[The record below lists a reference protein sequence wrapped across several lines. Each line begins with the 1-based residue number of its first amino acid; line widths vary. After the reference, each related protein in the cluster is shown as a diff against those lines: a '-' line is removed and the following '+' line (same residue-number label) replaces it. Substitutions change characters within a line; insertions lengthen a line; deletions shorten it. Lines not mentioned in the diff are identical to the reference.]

1 MAKSTKKAT
10 DDAGNTGAA
19 FVPVQSKLD
28 EQTARM
34 LEATNPLRGLSA
46 KDIENIL
53 DYALGGSISRLQLIY
68 ERLEASCL
76 DIAAVLMRRE
86 SALVGC
92 DWEIRQRSTR
102 HYNQRNFD
110 QVLADEQQAMLSEQ
124 FSRAEDDNSLL
135 EAIKRLQSAVFRGLA
150 VVQPKYDQ
158 EGLRSF
164 ELFDAWNFCI
174 DTHDTLF
181 WNPSGMD
188 RYDYRSALKE
198 VPEDSVI
205 KSVKKRP
212 VDGLALPIYIRQQ
225 MGEENWA
232 RFMARRGLPSCYI
245 IAPGNLGN
253 TTMDSFAAAARKCA
267 DGGSGAL
274 PNGSQVVTEKLDSST
289 SQGFQTFLD
298 HQQKLIVLAATGGIL
313 GSLAEATGLG
323 SGVADSHDKTWR
335 EIIKADAFEISG
347 LIQRSV
353 GARLLDAYF
362 PGKPKLAYFAINAE
376 APQSSA
382 DVLDCVV
389 KASQAGLKV
398 DPAQV
403 SEMTGFKFI
412 NAPDIQDPNAPDESE
427 EVQEDPGASVENKEE
442 VTEDPGVP
450 GEQEQ
455 KEQPEVVENTKEA
468 DPAQAAATL
477 PEDRTD
483 QEKDKANKA
492 AVGLLKG
499 FDMFLSP
506 LKAILSKLA
515 KAKDDEEAAQLVQD
529 AKARIALMEQQED
542 TEYSQAVAEYMDS
555 LTKEE
560 KEEKKDEQGA

>member
-1 MAKSTKKAT
+1 MAKTSKKAT

-19 FVPVQSKLD
+19 FIPVTSKLD

-34 LEATNPLRGLSA
+34 LEATNPLRGLGA

-53 DYALGGSISRLQLIY
+53 DFALSGSISKLQLIY

-86 SALVGC
+86 AALVGC

-102 HYNQRNFD
+102 HYNNVHFD
-110 QVLADEQQAMLSEQ
+110 QVLADEQQAMLAEQ

-135 EAIKRLQSAVFRGLA
+135 EAIKRLQTSVFRGLA
-150 VVQPKYDQ
+150 VVQPIYDK
-158 EGLRSF
+158 EGLKSF

-174 DTHDTLF
+174 DTHGTLF
-181 WNPSGMD
+181 WNPSGLD

-205 KSVKKRP
+205 KAIEKRP

-245 IAPGNLGN
+245 IAPGNLGS

-274 PNGSQVVTEKLDSST
+274 PNGSQVVTEKLDSGT

-353 GARLLDAYF
+353 GARLLDTYF
-362 PGKPKLAYFAINAE
+362 PGKQKLAYFAINAE

-389 KASQAGLKV
+389 KANQAGLRV

-412 NAPDIQDPNAPDESE
+412 NAPDIQDPNAPDE
-427 EVQEDPGASVENKEE
+427 EVQEDQEDPGASVDTKEE
-442 VTEDPGVP
+442 VTEVPEVP
-450 GEQEQ
+450 GDQEQ

-468 DPAQAAATL
+468 DPAQAAATN

-555 LTKEE
+555 LS
-560 KEEKKDEQGA
+560 KEEKKDE